1 MGRSWKKEAQNCAF
15 EVVRITFAVVKGA
28 ESQKMFQ
35 VRPLGEYR
43 ATLQLAIPLVIGQL
57 GQIILAFADSAMV
70 GHYGVKELAAASF
83 CVNLF
88 NLPIIFLMGY
98 SYGLLPALGRSYG
111 SFVATGEVVRAGV
124 RNIFLISVGVLLLML
139 LPLAFLEAFKQPAE
153 LHGLIVTYY
162 VLMLISLPF
171 VGVFN
176 ALKQFFDSQG
186 VTWIPMVALLAANAL
201 NIFGNYVLI
210 FGAWGCPEL
219 GLLGA
224 GLATLFSRILEVLIL
239 AFVYLRHLHKRR
251 FARYREKLQRVREP
265 ILRRYELYRNG
276 GGMGLQMGLETAM
289 FSISVIFVG
298 WMGEVALAA
307 HHVAVTVQTLG
318 FMTYYGLG
326 GAISIRVSRFM
337 GQGQSKRALI
347 ATNIGFRLLMLSA
360 LTLGGLL
367 WGFRTSIAGLF
378 STSPEVIELAS
389 LLLVVG
395 IAYQP
400 ADALQ
405 VCYSNAL
412 RGLGDAWGL
421 MLTAFVAYF
430 GIGLPLSYILCVP
443 VGLGALGVW
452 LGYPVGLLGAGLMY
466 AWRFYRTV
474 YRHKNEIF
482 LSRSRQS

>member
-1 MGRSWKKEAQNCAF
+1 
-15 EVVRITFAVVKGA
+15 
-28 ESQKMFQ
+28 MFQ
-35 VRPLGEYR
+35 IRPLREYR
-43 ATLQLAIPLVIGQL
+43 ATLQLALPLVIGQL
-57 GQIILAFADSAMV
+57 GQIILAFADSAMI
-70 GHYGVKELAAASF
+70 GHYGVNDLAAASF

-98 SYGLLPALGRSYG
+98 SYGLLPAFGRAYG
-111 SFVATGEVVRAGV
+111 SCIATGEVLRAGV
-124 RNIFLISVGVLLLML
+124 RNIFLISVAVLLLML
-139 LPLAFLEAFKQPAE
+139 LPLTFLESFKQPPE
-153 LHGLIVTYY
+153 LHGLIATYY
-162 VLMLISLPF
+162 ILMLVSLPF
-171 VGVFN
+171 VGIFN
-176 ALKQFFDSQG
+176 AFKQFFDSQG
-186 VTWIPMVALLAANAL
+186 LTWLPMVALLAANAL
-201 NIFGNYVLI
+201 NIFGNYLLI
-210 FGAWGCPEL
+210 FGEWGCPEL

-224 GLATLFSRILEVLIL
+224 GLATLFSRFLEVLIL
-239 AFVYLRHLHKRR
+239 SLVYLRHLHKTR
-251 FARYREKLQRVREP
+251 FVRYRESLQKKLTEP
-265 ILRRYELYRNG
+265 ILQRYELYRNG

-318 FMTYYGLG
+318 FMTYYGIG
-326 GAISIRVSRFM
+326 GAVSIRVSRFM
-337 GQGQSKRALI
+337 GQGQPKRGLI

-360 LTLGGLL
+360 LVLGGLL
-367 WGFRTSIAGLF
+367 WGFRTVIAGLF
-378 STSPEVIELAS
+378 STSPEVVELAS

-430 GIGLPLSYILCVP
+430 GIGLPFSYVLCVP

-466 AWRFYRTV
+466 AWRFYKTV
-474 YRHKNEIF
+474 RCHRK
-482 LSRSRQS
+482 